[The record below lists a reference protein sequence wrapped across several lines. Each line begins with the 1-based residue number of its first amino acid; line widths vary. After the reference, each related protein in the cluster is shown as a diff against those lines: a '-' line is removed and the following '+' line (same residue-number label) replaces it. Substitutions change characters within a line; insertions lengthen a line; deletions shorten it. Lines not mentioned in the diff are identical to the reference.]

1 MFLIE
6 TNIEETLVECPIINK
21 WIDIVKD
28 KMIDSSI
35 KDDDIKIYYSYGF
48 FVKKVK
54 NEDKEKFYLN
64 MYEKSDKMLFN
75 DRLDFELSKLRI
87 DVNLKLG
94 NKFAMKNRLPD
105 GLVPKLVLEMVTEI
119 TKVKMMLEESDDI
132 DVYQSI
138 PPLSG
143 LITIDSIEEIM
154 DEVELDMDDIL
165 DKISKNGLDSLT
177 QEEKEFL
184 DKKSKDV

>member
-6 TNIEETLVECPIINK
+6 TNIEETLIECPLINE
-21 WIDIVKD
+21 WIDLVKN
-28 KMIDSSI
+28 KLIQSSI
-35 KDDDIKIYYSYGF
+35 KDEDIKIYYSYGF

-54 NEDKEKFYLN
+54 EEDKEKFYTKL
-64 MYEKSDKMLFN
+64 YEKSDKMLFN
-75 DRLDFELSKLRI
+75 NRLEFELSKLRI

-105 GLVPKLVLEMVTEI
+105 GMVPKLILEMVTEI
-119 TKVKMMLEESDDI
+119 TKVKMMLEESEDI
-132 DVYQSI
+132 DIYQSI

-143 LITIDSIEEIM
+143 LIAIESFTEIA
-154 DEVELDMDDIL
+154 DEIELDMDDIL
-165 DKISKNGLDSLT
+165 DKISTTGLDSLT
-177 QEEKEFL
+177 QEEKNFL